1 MPRRKRLKAIDMTL
15 LLREVDRERLRR
27 LMTTHLPGVTGRI
40 YGSRV
45 TGRAHDA
52 SDLDLALI
60 APDSQP
66 IPMEQLER
74 FREALN
80 DSLIPIL
87 VDARDWARLPKHFH
101 AEIEKAFVEL

>member
-1 MPRRKRLKAIDMTL
+1 MTL
-15 LLREVDRERLRR
+15 LLREVDRERLRG

-52 SDLDLALI
+52 SDLDLALMS
-60 APDSQP
+60 PDSQP
-66 IPMEQLER
+66 IPVDQLER
-74 FREALN
+74 FRQAIN

-87 VDARDWARLPKHFH
+87 VDARDWARLPKEFH
-101 AEIEKAFVEL
+101 TEIEKSFVEL